1 MAKRI
6 DEKMLLRA
14 EPILAIGQKIDDFKN
29 IIIEINLLDKN
40 KKPLTSR
47 PLEKTIDKAEKTKDI
62 KNILKEYNSEF
73 KGEYI
78 IKDITSAKE
87 VAEKLEIEETDKR
100 YSQISYLSFRIDANC
115 SGKFDKSE
123 AEKWFDVEIV
133 KTKLHFLFFTLSGSK
148 NDLIFL
154 EMLNK
159 REENI
164 KNSIDYDKNIDII
177 YKYRISSSSE
187 ILEYAKII
195 IEQNGGQNKV
205 EIKNVELFAEIFE
218 NKKENIKKDTKID
231 TSSHWIDNLAK
242 PYIPKNT
249 NINEA
254 TEKINSS
261 VKHKEYMNKVYNDN
275 KDKFVQELKESSIRG
290 LGYVD
295 QVSTAVLLTTKGKL
309 PFNALV
315 FFSLSSIVSKY
326 AIHKLKDERIE
337 KFAIKIIFDTFV
349 DIVAGNNSYMQVGN
363 EVIFKPY
370 FIYISEEV
378 EQK

>member
-1 MAKRI
+1 MSKRI

-154 EMLNK
+154 EMVNK

-164 KNSIDYDKNIDII
+164 KSNINYDENIDII
-177 YKYRISSSSE
+177 YKHKVSSSSE

-254 TEKINSS
+254 TEK
-261 VKHKEYMNKVYNDN
+261 
-275 KDKFVQELKESSIRG
+275 
-290 LGYVD
+290 
-295 QVSTAVLLTTKGKL
+295 
-309 PFNALV
+309 
-315 FFSLSSIVSKY
+315 
-326 AIHKLKDERIE
+326 
-337 KFAIKIIFDTFV
+337 
-349 DIVAGNNSYMQVGN
+349 
-363 EVIFKPY
+363 
-370 FIYISEEV
+370 
-378 EQK
+378 

>member
-1 MAKRI
+1 MSKRI

-40 KKPLTSR
+40 KKPLTSE
-47 PLEKTIDKAEKTKDI
+47 PLKKTIPKAEKTKDI

-87 VAEKLEIEETDKR
+87 VAKQLEIEETDKR

-275 KDKFVQELKESSIRG
+275 KDKFVQDLKEGTIRG

>member
-1 MAKRI
+1 MSKRI

-275 KDKFVQELKESSIRG
+275 KDKFVQDLKEGTIRG